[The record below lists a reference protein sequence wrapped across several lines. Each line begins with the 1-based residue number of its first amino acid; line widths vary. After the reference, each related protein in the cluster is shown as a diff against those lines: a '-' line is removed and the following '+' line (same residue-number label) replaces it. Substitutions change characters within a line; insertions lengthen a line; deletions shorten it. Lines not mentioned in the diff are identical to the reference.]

1 MLNLENISLSD
12 LEFMKDCIEIELDL
26 LKEDKKIKYK
36 KKLKD
41 RLEKINNEINYRKN
55 GFRKHE

>member
-1 MLNLENISLSD
+1 MAKLNLENIYLSD

-26 LKEDKKIKYK
+26 LKENKVEYK
-36 KKLKD
+36 KKLKN

-55 GFRKHE
+55 GFRK